1 MQKSVKS
8 AQKMYDWALALHLQK
23 RTFQSEK
30 ILKHCEVKLNKALTK
45 AITQA
50 A

>member
-1 MQKSVKS
+1 MNRSVKS
-8 AQKMYDWALALHLQK
+8 AQKMYDWALALHTEK

-30 ILKHCEVKLNKALTK
+30 ILKHCEVKLNEALTK
-45 AITQA
+45 AIKEA